1 MERASS
7 PRALG
12 AVLLLSGP
20 LSLGFA
26 PSSLAAQPLPARTI
40 ENEGAS
46 SIMPGLEAF
55 VDGLVASHMA
65 ERVAGTQVAVVKD
78 GRVLLVKG
86 YGIASLA
93 PERPVDPE
101 RTLFRIAS
109 ISKTFTWLA
118 LMQLADAGK
127 LRLEH
132 DVNMYLPREL
142 ALPSNGFAKPIRV
155 LDLMN
160 HTAGL
165 EETAQLEDAT
175 EDFQLRSLSEAL
187 KMRRPER
194 VREPGKLFSYS
205 NYGAQLAGAIVAE
218 VSGMDFETYVEQH
231 IFAPLGMKHSTFRE
245 PYGQGAPRGLP
256 LPMPAE
262 LAAERAS
269 ALTWQDG
276 KWIAEPY
283 HYLLPAAPAGGASST
298 ASDMARY
305 MIALL
310 DPALLERA
318 GLLSAASGAL
328 LQQESFRP
336 APGLR
341 GIHHGFINA
350 GLGRHSKSGYPNLSH
365 GGNAFHFESFL
376 SLVPE
381 LGLGTFVTTNSAT
394 GVTLSRN
401 VQEQLLRRYF
411 PPKPRAPRLP
421 ITPKALV
428 QYVGEYR
435 DLRRSYTK
443 LEALFS
449 IDRVLSIALG
459 KNGCLSVPLPAGE
472 QGCFVQIG
480 RDLFEKVDGDARL
493 GFLRDAR
500 GQISHAVGA
509 LNGERVGLL
518 DSALWLRAWL
528 LAGLVVALAVIVAA
542 VRRMGQQSSQT
553 AAQKWAGWCLILTAV
568 SWLAFYVTGIAWQL
582 LYGGDP
588 FHHYPQPLLVNGL
601 RILLAAV
608 LLSLLGV
615 LLLPLIFRGAGWK
628 LFRRLRHTLVLLVWL
643 GLTLALQRWNV
654 IGFHYF

>member
-1 MERASS
+1 
-7 PRALG
+7 
-12 AVLLLSGP
+12 
-20 LSLGFA
+20 
-26 PSSLAAQPLPARTI
+26 
-40 ENEGAS
+40 
-46 SIMPGLEAF
+46 
-55 VDGLVASHMA
+55 
-65 ERVAGTQVAVVKD
+65 
-78 GRVLLVKG
+78 
-86 YGIASLA
+86 
-93 PERPVDPE
+93 
-101 RTLFRIAS
+101 
-109 ISKTFTWLA
+109 
-118 LMQLADAGK
+118 MQLADAGK

-142 ALPSNGFAKPIRV
+142 ALPSNGFTRPIRI

-165 EETAQLEDAT
+165 EETAQLEDVS

-187 KMRRPER
+187 KTRRPEL

-245 PYGQGAPRGLP
+245 PYGQGAPPGLP

-262 LAAERAS
+262 LAADRAT
-269 ALTWQDG
+269 ALSWQYG
-276 KWIAEPY
+276 KWVREPY
-283 HYLLPAAPAGGASST
+283 HYLLPAAPAGAASST

-305 MIALL
+305 MTALL

-318 GLLSAASGAL
+318 GVLSASAGAL
-328 LQQESFRP
+328 LSQESFRP

-341 GIHHGFINA
+341 GIHHGFINS
-350 GLGRHSKSGYPNLSH
+350 GLGRHSKSGYANLSH
-365 GGNAFHFESFL
+365 GGNALHFESFM

-411 PPKPRAPRLP
+411 PPKPRPPTVP
-421 ITPKALV
+421 IAHKALA
-428 QYVGEYR
+428 QYVGDYR

-449 IDRVLSIALG
+449 IDHVQSIALG
-459 KNGCLSVPLPAGE
+459 PSGCLSIPMPGGE
-472 QGCFVQIG
+472 QGYFVHIG

-493 GFLRDAR
+493 SFLRDAR
-500 GQISHAVGA
+500 GQISYAVGA
-509 LNGERVGLL
+509 LNAERVGLL

-528 LAGLVVALAVIVAA
+528 AAGLVVALAVIAFA
-542 VRRMGQQSSQT
+542 MQRPRQESPQT
-553 AAQKWAGWCLILTAV
+553 AGQKWASWCLILTAV
-568 SWLAFYVTGIAWQL
+568 SWLAFYVTGAAWQL
-582 LYGGDP
+582 LYGGDA

-608 LLSLLGV
+608 LLSLLGF
-615 LLLPLIFRGAGWK
+615 LLLPLVFRGAGWG
-628 LFRRLRHTLVLLVWL
+628 LLRRLRHTAALLVWL